1 MLDLNVPSD
10 DESQQGRLN
19 STDRQD
25 ALIADLAT
33 LQGKG
38 PGHIDAIEPICPRAG
53 QRRGGQRREL
63 SIIAQLPQG
72 TDDGAGIEIVN
83 QATLNRRAFGAL
95 NTQVIDDLVNQ

>member
-38 PGHIDAIEPICPRAG
+38 PGHIDAVEPICPRAG
-53 QRRGGQRREL
+53 QCRDGQRREL
-63 SIIAQLPQG
+63 SIIAQLTQG
-72 TDDGAGIEIVN
+72 AGNGGGIEIVD

-95 NTQVIDDLVNQ
+95 NTQVIDNLVNQ